1 MGLFDKKY
9 CDLCGEKIGLL
20 GNRKLEDG
28 NCCKDCAAKLS
39 PWMTDRRSSTV
50 EEIRQH
56 LAYREANQ
64 NEVAR
69 IRPTRVLGN
78 NTKVYIDETQNKFF
92 VTRYSNWQDR
102 NPDIIPLSAITACR
116 VAVEEHK
123 EQQYKQDDQGKRVP
137 YDPPRYECSYEFT
150 ITILVNL
157 PWFDE
162 ISFELT
168 GNRPD
173 SRYTDAYREYERQAE
188 EIRRALDPEYR
199 RKAELDEKLK
209 EALAQNLG
217 VASGEAPVPQ
227 QPDAAIWFCPECGRK
242 NDDNFCPHCGTKRP
256 VLVRKC
262 ASCGYQ
268 PEDQSNL
275 PRFCPQCG
283 APFQA

>member
-9 CDLCGEKIGLL
+9 CDICGEKIGLL

-39 PWMTDRRSSTV
+39 PWMTDRRSSTI
-50 EEIRQH
+50 EEIKQH
-56 LAYREANQ
+56 LAYREANRD
-64 NEVAR
+64 EVAR
-69 IRPTRVLGN
+69 IHPTKVLGN

-92 VTRYSNWQDR
+92 VTRYSNWQER
-102 NPDIIPLSAITACR
+102 NPDIIPLSAVTSCR
-116 VAVEEHK
+116 VEVEESK
-123 EQQYKQDDQGKRVP
+123 EQQYRQDDQGKRVP
-137 YDPPRYECSYEFT
+137 YDPPRYEYSYEFNV
-150 ITILVNL
+150 TILVNL

-168 GNRPD
+168 DDRPD

-188 EIRRALDPEYR
+188 ELRRALDPEYR

-217 VASGEAPVPQ
+217 IASNAAPVD
-227 QPDAAIWFCPECGRK
+227 QPANIWFCPECGRK

-256 VLVRKC
+256 VTIKKC
-262 ASCGYQ
+262 GHCGYQ

-275 PRFCPQCG
+275 PKFCPQCG
-283 APFQA
+283 ASFGA

>member
-9 CDLCGEKIGLL
+9 CDICGEKIGLL

-50 EEIRQH
+50 AEIKQH
-56 LAYREANQ
+56 LAYREANRE
-64 NEVAR
+64 EVSR
-69 IRPTRVLGN
+69 IQPTKVLGN

-102 NPDIIPLSAITACR
+102 NPDIIPLSAVTSCR
-116 VAVEEHK
+116 VDVEEHK
-123 EQQYKQDDQGKRVP
+123 EQQYRQDDQGKRVP

-150 ITILVNL
+150 VTILVNL

-168 GNRPD
+168 DDRPE
-173 SRYTDAYREYERQAE
+173 SRYTDGYREYERQAE
-188 EIRRALDPEYR
+188 DIRRALDPEYR

-217 VASGEAPVPQ
+217 VAPAAAPAD
-227 QPDAAIWFCPECGRK
+227 QPANIWFCPECGRK

-256 VLVRKC
+256 VLIKKC
-262 ASCGYQ
+262 GYCGYQ
-268 PEDQSNL
+268 PDDQSNL
-275 PRFCPQCG
+275 PKFCPQCG
-283 APFQA
+283 APFGG

>member
-9 CDLCGEKIGLL
+9 CDICGEKIGLL

-50 EEIRQH
+50 AEIKQH
-56 LAYREANQ
+56 LAYREANRE
-64 NEVAR
+64 EVSH
-69 IRPTRVLGN
+69 IQPTKVLGN

-102 NPDIIPLSAITACR
+102 NPDIIPLSAVTSCR
-116 VAVEEHK
+116 VDVEEHK
-123 EQQYKQDDQGKRVP
+123 EQQYRQDDQGKRVP

-150 ITILVNL
+150 VTILVNL

-168 GNRPD
+168 DDRPE
-173 SRYTDAYREYERQAE
+173 SRYTDGYREYERQAE
-188 EIRRALDPEYR
+188 DIRRALDPEYR

-217 VASGEAPVPQ
+217 VAPAATPAD
-227 QPDAAIWFCPECGRK
+227 QPANIWFCPECGRK

-256 VLVRKC
+256 VLIKKC
-262 ASCGYQ
+262 GHCGYQ
-268 PEDQSNL
+268 PDDQSNL
-275 PRFCPQCG
+275 PKFCPQCG
-283 APFQA
+283 APFGG